1 MKRNSTTT
9 PHSRQNISNPISFRS
24 KILPERDRNTQTVY
38 LNKKQAA
45 KSFFPSIYAEN
56 HMIAY
61 LRVITIYLSDNHLS
75 VKMCKIGQLRQAI
88 KRLL

>member
-9 PHSRQNISNPISFRS
+9 PHSRQNISNSISFRS
-24 KILPERDRNTQTVY
+24 KILPERDRNTQTVN
-38 LNKKQAA
+38 LNKKQAP

-61 LRVITIYLSDNHLS
+61 LRVIMILSDNYIS
-75 VKMCKIGQLRQAI
+75 VKMCQIGQLRQAI
-88 KRLL
+88 KRLP